1 MKKMKL
7 SLAIFMIQ
15 EKYYES
21 KLNYVTKVLSLRNFQ
36 KIILTNVKPLENQG
50 KIRFFMI
57 ENILLCKRILIRK
70 EEI

>member
-21 KLNYVTKVLSLRNFQ
+21 KQDNVTKVLSLRNF
-36 KIILTNVKPLENQG
+36 
-50 KIRFFMI
+50 
-57 ENILLCKRILIRK
+57 
-70 EEI
+70 